1 MANELTMKNTR
12 HDGKAGGWSRC
23 FIFALFFLAAAGIVL
38 ADGARDKIFAQ
49 RAGAAFHQAQIR
61 YQSHK
66 NDAVSGWQFAR
77 TCFDWADWATNKTQR
92 ADVARQGMDACHQS
106 LSLTNSAAAHYYL
119 ALNLGQLARVE
130 LFSGLNLV
138 HEMSQEFDA
147 SAALDK
153 DFDYAGAARGLGLL
167 YRDAPGWPLS
177 IGNKAKARES
187 LESAVSLAPGDPEN
201 ILDLA
206 ESDVKWGDD
215 KGAKKQLAA
224 LDALWPKAQ
233 TNFTGA
239 AWEQSWG
246 DWTQR
251 RDDLRK
257 ELK

>member
-12 HDGKAGGWSRC
+12 HDGKAGGWSCRL
-23 FIFALFFLAAAGIVL
+23 IFTFFFLAAVEIVF

-49 RAGAAFHQAQIR
+49 RAGTAFQQAQAQ
-61 YQSHK
+61 YQLHK
-66 NDAVSGWQFAR
+66 NDPVSAWQFAR

-92 ADVARQGMDACHQS
+92 ADVARLGMDACHES

-138 HEMSQEFDA
+138 REMSQEFDA
-147 SAALDK
+147 SATLDK

-187 LESAVSLAPGDPEN
+187 LESAVSLAPGYPEN
-201 ILDLA
+201 ILNLA
-206 ESDVKWGDD
+206 ESDVKWDD
-215 KGAKKQLAA
+215 NKDAKKQLAA
-224 LDALWPKAQ
+224 LDALWSKAQ
-233 TNFTGA
+233 TNFAGPV
-239 AWEQSWG
+239 WEQSWD
-246 DWTQR
+246 DWATR